1 MSLEIG
7 TRSVIIII
15 IIIIIITVLITIIM
29 PDMPAL
35 FTIQLITYLH
45 VSH

>member
-7 TRSVIIII
+7 TRSVI